1 MQKGEKMLPSNRST
15 IPIVL
20 ISSFIILTLLG
31 GCKTGNYGRLQSDP
45 EATQAFESLT
55 VLPNHKYYYRHTSG
69 LPSAI
74 VAIHEDFTLDSKLWT
89 EIDTQSTEFKRL
101 IELVGLQGM
110 GTART
115 TQPWGFKILTSDD
128 RYVGIW
134 YSAFKTAAVDI
145 NEKNEIVTLA
155 PTGNVTRGGQR

>member
-1 MQKGEKMLPSNRST
+1 MSPSNRSR

-20 ISSFIILTLLG
+20 ISSFIMFALLS

-45 EATQAFESLT
+45 EATQSFETLT

-74 VAIHEDFTLDSKLWT
+74 VAIHGDFTLDSKLWT
-89 EIDTQSTEFKRL
+89 EIDTQSKEFKRL

-110 GTART
+110 ETARAVR
-115 TQPWGFKILTSDD
+115 PWGFKILTSDG

-134 YSAFKTAAVDI
+134 YSAFRTAAVDI

>member
-1 MQKGEKMLPSNRST
+1 MTPYNRSK

-20 ISSFIILTLLG
+20 ILSFIILALLG

-45 EATQAFESLT
+45 EATRSFESLT
-55 VLPNHKYYYRHTSG
+55 VLPNHKYYYRHTSS

-74 VAIHEDFTLDSKLWT
+74 VAIHGDFSLDSKLWT
-89 EIDTQSTEFKRL
+89 EIDTQSKEFKRL

-110 GTART
+110 GTAQT
-115 TQPWGFKILTSDD
+115 TRPWGFKILTSDD

-134 YSAFKTAAVDI
+134 YSALRTAAIDI
-145 NEKNEIVTLA
+145 NEKNEIITLA
-155 PTGNVTRGGQR
+155 PTGIVTRGTQR